1 MNGFTSSRHLSFFY
15 FTYSILMKRQHFSR
29 GSAQGAETCIALI
42 DARFLAWLQGQSDS
56 AAASRGQLQA
66 MLNSALAA
74 SGVDAQ
80 LRRIYWY
87 SDAADE
93 GVVDGQLTRLVQPH
107 SQDGGV
113 SMLRALGADLKRLS
127 ERQACEHIVVGSDDE
142 RLLALIDEAQLH
154 GVAVHL
160 LADEAASNMAQLQ
173 RDDPGWARL
182 LAQADQRVVLGAQ
195 TLREGASPRHG
206 RSAVHAVQAADPGV
220 LREQLNGVI
229 QSWWSDEPED
239 LREDLRE
246 ELQNS
251 RGIPQEVDRQL
262 LLAARRVLERAL
274 SFHEKKLMREM
285 VRETVLGVAAQDAP
299 HAAAPELID

>member
-1 MNGFTSSRHLSFFY
+1 
-15 FTYSILMKRQHFSR
+15 MKRQHSSR
-29 GSAQGAETCIALI
+29 SAASGAETCIALI
-42 DARFLAWLQGQSDS
+42 DARFLAWLQGQNDS
-56 AAASRGQLQA
+56 ALASRGQLNA
-66 MLNSALAA
+66 MLSGAIAA

-80 LRRIYWY
+80 LRRVYWY

-93 GVVDGQLTRLVQPH
+93 AVVDGQITRLVQPH

-113 SMLRALGADLKRLS
+113 SILRALATDLKRLS
-127 ERQACEHIVVGSDDE
+127 ERHACDHIVVGSDDE
-142 RLLALIDEAQLH
+142 RLITLIDEAQLH
-154 GVAVHL
+154 GVLVHL
-160 LADEAASNMAQLQ
+160 LADEAANNMAQLQ

-206 RSAVHAVQAADPGV
+206 RSGVHAVQQVDPQV
-220 LREQLNGVI
+220 LRDQLQGVI
-229 QSWWSDEPED
+229 QTWWTDEPED

-285 VRETVLGVAAQDAP
+285 VRETVLGVSASATP
-299 HAAAPELID
+299 SPELVD